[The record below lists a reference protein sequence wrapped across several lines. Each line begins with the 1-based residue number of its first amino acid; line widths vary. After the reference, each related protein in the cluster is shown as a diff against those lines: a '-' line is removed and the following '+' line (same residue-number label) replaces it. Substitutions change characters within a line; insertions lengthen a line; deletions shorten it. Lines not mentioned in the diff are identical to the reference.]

1 MNITREKVFTD
12 LVCVEKLGKVSAEEQ
27 LKLAETIGE
36 VEKPNLNNPRHKELF
51 DKWGGVPG
59 VVKVTEGGLF
69 GHKEKLDWH
78 ANKPS
83 EENRC
88 SIVWIYAVKG
98 TEGSVTSW
106 IDNKKAYE
114 DLTDEYKE
122 WCDRIKFTCGFKKGG
137 YTDDPTFQ
145 VHHNKENVYNLV
157 YTNEYGQKGL
167 FFPFLQIMDGI
178 PKTLFDCLKEHILQD
193 KYRYDHHW
201 QDGDLVVSEQW
212 LTIHKRHAFDKM
224 NERLMNRIAIR

>member
-12 LVCVEKLGKVSAEEQ
+12 LVCVEKVGKLSAEEQ
-27 LKLAETIGE
+27 LKLAETIGK
-36 VEKPNLNNPRHKELF
+36 VEKPDLNNPRHKELF

-69 GHKEKLDWH
+69 GHKEVLDWH

-98 TEGSVTSW
+98 SKGSITSW

-114 DLTDEYKE
+114 DLPDE
-122 WCDRIKFTCGFKKGG
+122 IKAHCHNVRFTCGFKKGG
-137 YTDDPTFQ
+137 YTDDPFFRE
-145 VHHNKENVYNLV
+145 HHNTKLEHNLV
-157 YTNEYGQKGL
+157 YTNEAGITGL
-167 FFPFLQIMDGI
+167 FFPYLQILGGV
-178 PKTLFDCLKEHILQD
+178 PKDLYEYLKNHILQD
-193 KYRYDHHW
+193 KYRYDHYW
-201 QDGDLVVSEQW
+201 EDGDVVISEQW
-212 LTIHKRHAFDKM
+212 LTIHKRHAFEKM
-224 NERLMNRIAIR
+224 NERLMYRIAID